1 MMHDP
6 AFPLSP
12 RPCDPDGGENPPL
25 PPAHPDATRAA
36 AGVEPLTHRSAGME
50 AAGRTLAQ
58 AANQNAGVEPSP
70 ILELPA
76 FGVTGGKP
84 LQMAPDPAVGGG
96 ATSPADTIDY
106 IGERRIDYVPVRAM
120 EDVLALRHRQIHE
133 FGHTL
138 AADLAEIDR
147 TGKRHAIA
155 MKARE
160 ALRDAIEDMMF
171 NKDPAQI
178 RRRLAKAGALILASI
193 DAEDAR
199 GATETVGR
207 N

>member
-36 AGVEPLTHRSAGME
+36 AGVEP
-50 AAGRTLAQ
+50 
-58 AANQNAGVEPSP
+58 SP

-96 ATSPADTIDY
+96 ATSPADTFANSA
-106 IGERRIDYVPVRAM
+106 GNSSAGDYVPVRAM

-138 AADLAEIDR
+138 AADLTEIVR

-178 RRRLAKAGALILASI
+178 RRRLAKAGALILAAI

-199 GATETVGR
+199 HG
-207 N
+207 

>member
-12 RPCDPDGGENPPL
+12 RPCDPDGGENPSPV
-25 PPAHPDATRAA
+25 ADAPSATPFA
-36 AGVEPLTHRSAGME
+36 AGEEPL
-50 AAGRTLAQ
+50 Q
-58 AANQNAGVEPSP
+58 
-70 ILELPA
+70 LPA

-178 RRRLAKAGALILASI
+178 RRRLTKAGALILAAI

-199 GATETVGR
+199 HG
-207 N
+207 

>member
-36 AGVEPLTHRSAGME
+36 AGVEPSSQSPAGME

-58 AANQNAGVEPSP
+58 AADQNA
-70 ILELPA
+70 
-76 FGVTGGKP
+76 
-84 LQMAPDPAVGGG
+84 
-96 ATSPADTIDY
+96 ATSPADTFANSA
-106 IGERRIDYVPVRAM
+106 GNSSAGDYVPVRAM

-178 RRRLAKAGALILASI
+178 RRRLAKAGALILAAI

-199 GATETVGR
+199 GECVNPQGIDWE
-207 N
+207 NPHHG